1 MSFCTSLS
9 IFLLGHRPKLIF
21 DWHTQFLVICTFVIC
36 ECPPSIYLECKKR
49 FFSDPSLIC
58 AITCNLK
65 LVSNLTET
73 TQFSKLTWF
82 TKQGL
87 STWHL
92 KQLLFLSIWY
102 WNTAIVISISMN
114 ILYTSIGFYVVS
126 RTKI

>member
-58 AITCNLK
+58 AITCNLN
-65 LVSNLTET
+65 LVSDLTET
-73 TQFSKLTWF
+73 TQFSKLTWH
-82 TKQGL
+82 TMQGL
-87 STWHL
+87 STDIL
-92 KQLLFLSIWY
+92 GNCFLYSRNIY
-102 WNTAIVISISMN
+102 RSKTFFAILMN
-114 ILYTSIGFYVVS
+114 I
-126 RTKI
+126 